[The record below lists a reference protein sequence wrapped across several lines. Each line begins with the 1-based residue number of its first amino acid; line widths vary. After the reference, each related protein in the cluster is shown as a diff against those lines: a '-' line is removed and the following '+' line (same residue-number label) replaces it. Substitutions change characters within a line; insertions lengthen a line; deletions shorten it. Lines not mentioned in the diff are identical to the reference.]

1 MKDFIKTGCIICS
14 VFLIFLLLMEWIP
27 SNIHISTSASSEN
40 SPIYCG
46 DRQNPRIAITF
57 DTENTAKYLP
67 DILDVL
73 DTYNISATFFITGKW
88 LDNYPEETRQ
98 LVDSGHELG
107 NHGNTHIAMNQLS
120 EEECRDEIIR
130 LHKKTE
136 ELTGFQM
143 TFFRCPFSS
152 FNNTVIKV
160 AAECGYQ
167 TVEWTCDSM
176 DWKIKNAKVIA
187 RLLCK
192 DPNLGNGT
200 IIRMH
205 VDTPFAAPALKII
218 IPKLKERGYEIV
230 PLSQIL

>member
-1 MKDFIKTGCIICS
+1 
-14 VFLIFLLLMEWIP
+14 
-27 SNIHISTSASSEN
+27 
-40 SPIYCG
+40 
-46 DRQNPRIAITF
+46 
-57 DTENTAKYLP
+57 
-67 DILDVL
+67 
-73 DTYNISATFFITGKW
+73 
-88 LDNYPEETRQ
+88 
-98 LVDSGHELG
+98 
-107 NHGNTHIAMNQLS
+107 
-120 EEECRDEIIR
+120 
-130 LHKKTE
+130 
-136 ELTGFQM
+136 M

-205 VDTPFAAPALKII
+205 VYTPFAAPALKII